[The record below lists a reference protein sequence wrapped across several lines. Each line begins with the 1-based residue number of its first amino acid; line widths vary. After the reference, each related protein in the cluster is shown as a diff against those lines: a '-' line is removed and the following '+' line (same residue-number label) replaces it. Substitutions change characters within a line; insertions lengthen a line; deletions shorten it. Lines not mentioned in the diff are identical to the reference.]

1 LPEWIDP
8 SAAVELVLD
17 LVPAAPHPVTVLID
31 GPSGSGKSTFADRLI
46 AGWSDA
52 ASTPALV
59 RLDSIYPGWSGLDA
73 ASADVASDLLLPRA
87 AGSDGGWRRWDW
99 TRDVPAEWHEVAAS
113 LPVIVEGCGTLST
126 TSASVAAIRVWVEAS
141 DAVRKAR
148 ALDRDAGAFDAHWD
162 EWDAQ
167 WRRYVER
174 EHPSTRADVRV
185 RSD

>member
-1 LPEWIDP
+1 MPEWIDP
-8 SAAVELVLD
+8 SAAAERVLELAA
-17 LVPAAPHPVTVLID
+17 AAPRPATVLID
-31 GPSGSGKSTFADRLI
+31 GPSGSGKSTFADRLV
-46 AGWSDA
+46 AGWAA
-52 ASTPALV
+52 ASSSPALV

-73 ASADVASDLLLPRA
+73 ASVAVAADLLVPRA
-87 AGSDGGWRRWDW
+87 DGLDGGWRRWDW
-99 TRDVPAEWHEVAAS
+99 THEAPAEWHEVAAS
-113 LPVIVEGCGTLST
+113 QPLIVEGCGTLST
-126 TSASVAAIRVWVEAS
+126 TSASVMAIRVWIEAS
-141 DAVRKAR
+141 DAVRKPR